1 MVKLSQFRVVEN
13 FYDVLAQKKKNN
25 NKKKK
30 TSHFFRFAKPL
41 QANWVT
47 IGFTTLTNFNG
58 FHINTAGRGH
68 QKTFVT
74 SANASPMDDGERAT
88 S

>member
-1 MVKLSQFRVVEN
+1 MVKLSQFRIVEN
-13 FYDVLAQKKKNN
+13 FYDVLAQKIIIIR
-25 NKKKK
+25 KK

-74 SANASPMDDGERAT
+74 SANASPMDAGERAT